1 MVCLGPSLLSIR
13 CRWLEKTKKTRCR
26 VFLEAVTTS
35 TGVFFSAFRVA
46 LRVDERL
53 GFEKTDRYYE
63 IIARESQCRYSS
75 MKHTAGAL
83 RNRIA

>member
-1 MVCLGPSLLSIR
+1 M
-13 CRWLEKTKKTRCR
+13 
-26 VFLEAVTTS
+26 TTS
-35 TGVFFSAFRVA
+35 TGVFFSALRVA
-46 LRVDERL
+46 FRVDERL